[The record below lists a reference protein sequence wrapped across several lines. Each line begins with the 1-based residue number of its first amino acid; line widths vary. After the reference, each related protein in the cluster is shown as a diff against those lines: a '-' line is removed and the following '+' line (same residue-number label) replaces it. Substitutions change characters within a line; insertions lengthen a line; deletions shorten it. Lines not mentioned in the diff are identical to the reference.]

1 MSEFIDYMDQEIEW
15 EDKHDDVKRFLEER
29 PNGNIGEALDF
40 DLTMINEILNREN
53 LEECDRRTIACIFMR
68 NTEEFRLFIRG
79 ARKWEDFLI
88 EVLGKEKVN
97 NLNKA
102 YFKRQIREINKKFG
116 VPETVA
122 GSGVIRFDPREE

>member
-1 MSEFIDYMDQEIEW
+1 
-15 EDKHDDVKRFLEER
+15 
-29 PNGNIGEALDF
+29 
-40 DLTMINEILNREN
+40 
-53 LEECDRRTIACIFMR
+53 MR

-79 ARKWEDFLI
+79 AREWEDFLI

>member
-1 MSEFIDYMDQEIEW
+1 MDKEIEW
-15 EDKHDDVKRFLEER
+15 EDKHDDVKRLIEER
-29 PNGNIGEALDF
+29 PYGSVGEALDF

-79 ARKWEDFLI
+79 AREWEDFLI

-116 VPETVA
+116 IPETVA
-122 GSGVIRFDPREE
+122 GSGVIRFNPREE